1 MYPTPFSAVASAI
14 VMLENEPGI
23 ATVVLSGISIVFAV
37 LVLLYLLIT
46 LEGVIFKSIDEKK
59 KGASAPA
66 QPKQQPKAAAPVK
79 APAPQIQKG
88 IPGEVIAAIVAAIT
102 ASEGSGKF
110 SIRSIKRAKTGRSA
124 WGSAGVSSNTEP
136 F

>member
-1 MYPTPFSAVASAI
+1 MYSSPFSAVASAI

-37 LVLLYLLIT
+37 LVILYLLIT
-46 LEGVIFKSIDEKK
+46 LEGVIFKSIDAKK
-59 KGASAPA
+59 SGTPAPA

-79 APAPQIQKG
+79 TDAPKIQKG
-88 IPGEVIAAIVAAIT
+88 IPNEVIAAIMAAIT

-110 SIRSIKRAKTGRSA
+110 SLRSVKRAKTGRSA